1 MLSTAFAAEAN
12 GTGLAPADERDR
24 IDGILDDIYEP
35 INNGV
40 YRAGFAE
47 SQSAYDDAVAA
58 LFDALDRWDA
68 VLADRRYLAG
78 DWLTEADVAMFTT
91 LVRFDHVYH
100 THFKCNRRAIHEY
113 DHLWPY
119 LRELYQLPGVA
130 DTVDMDHIT
139 EHYYRTHPN
148 VNPTRLVATGPE
160 LDFGAAHDRD
170 RLGGG
175 PPAALSADGA
185 PADD

>member
-1 MLSTAFAAEAN
+1 
-12 GTGLAPADERDR
+12 
-24 IDGILDDIYEP
+24 
-35 INNGV
+35 
-40 YRAGFAE
+40 
-47 SQSAYDDAVAA
+47 
-58 LFDALDRWDA
+58 
-68 VLADRRYLAG
+68 VLGEQRYLAG
-78 DWLTEADVAMFTT
+78 DRLTEADVCMFTT
-91 LVRFDHVYH
+91 LVRFDNVYH